1 MFMRFL
7 AVAVLATMS
16 LGFAPLPF
24 PKTKKKTGGSPEE
37 IIKSFNGTYRVVSYE
52 YGNNLKRGGIAIGG
66 IGGRAAVTYTE
77 VTIKD
82 GVWTQT
88 RDLGGRKYSNTY
100 QIKIDPKKIVSGITL
115 TYAGSPAPTYF
126 GVAHK
131 VGGRVTVTYG
141 QRGRETTDPMAPLAV
156 GQYRWVLERT
166 K

>member
-24 PKTKKKTGGSPEE
+24 PKTKKKTGDSPEE
-37 IIKSFNGTYRVVSYE
+37 IIKSFNGTYRVISYE
-52 YGNNLKRGGIAIGG
+52 YGSNAKLRGLVARPIA
-66 IGGRAAVTYTE
+66 YTE

-82 GVWTQT
+82 GVWKQS
-88 RDLGGRKYSNTY
+88 REISGRKYWTEY

-115 TYAGSPAPTYF
+115 TYAGNTAPTFF

-131 VGGRVTVTYG
+131 MGGRVTVTYG
-141 QRGRETTDPMAPLAV
+141 QRGREATDPMAPLAI